1 VLVVR
6 ARKQRSTGEAR
17 AERIFQRRCGVP
29 VLTRCVQSLRVSRAT
44 ETPGGWRAPS
54 TEHELNDGCSLI
66 SEGRVAGMNRQAN
79 YLANGRGAEQERV
92 DVQVTR
98 LAGATARMIIAFQQG
113 WSPTRSVSDGR

>member
-1 VLVVR
+1 
-6 ARKQRSTGEAR
+6 
-17 AERIFQRRCGVP
+17 
-29 VLTRCVQSLRVSRAT
+29 VQSLRVSRTT

-54 TEHELNDGCSLI
+54 TEHEVNDGCSLI
-66 SEGRVAGMNRQAN
+66 REGRVAGMNRQAN